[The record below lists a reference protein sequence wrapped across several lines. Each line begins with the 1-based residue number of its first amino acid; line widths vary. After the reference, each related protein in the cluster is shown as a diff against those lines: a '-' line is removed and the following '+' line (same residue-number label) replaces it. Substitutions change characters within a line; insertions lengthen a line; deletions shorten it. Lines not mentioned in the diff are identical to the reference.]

1 MNDQTIDKERQTRRN
16 KFLNGLYFHSSVR
29 IGKKFYKFRF
39 EKNLSEEKTNR
50 NLQRFSPGVK
60 VPKQKKKA
68 WDSNSSPSGQAV
80 LTS

>member
-60 VPKQKKKA
+60 VPKQKKA